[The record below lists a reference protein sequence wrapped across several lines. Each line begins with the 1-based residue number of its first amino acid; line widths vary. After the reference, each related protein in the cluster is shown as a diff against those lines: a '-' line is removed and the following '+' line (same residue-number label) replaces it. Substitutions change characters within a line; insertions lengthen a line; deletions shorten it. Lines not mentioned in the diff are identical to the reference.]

1 MPFNIRIY
9 YNISGNIGSA
19 YLLTF
24 VYIVNIFLNTAEVSR
39 DTNKIFIDVDKIF
52 VDINKVF
59 INIFLILYFLIRF
72 FVLFIC
78 STVFY
83 WLYSAL

>member
-19 YLLTF
+19 YLLAF
-24 VYIVNIFLNTAEVSR
+24 IYIINIFLNTAEVSE
-39 DTNKIFIDVDKIF
+39 DINKIFIDVNKIF
-52 VDINKVF
+52 VDINRVF
-59 INIFLILYFLIRF
+59 INVFLILYFLIRF

-78 STVFY
+78 PTVFY
-83 WLYSAL
+83 